1 MRPSLHTPHS
11 VHSTF
16 RKVADTASV
25 AVGSSWA
32 FALAVLIVL
41 AWAAT
46 GPAFHYSNTWQLII
60 NTGTT
65 VVTFLMVFLIQN
77 TQNRE
82 ARITQLKLDELIR
95 AVAGARNSLVDMEHM
110 SDEELTRLQAE
121 FEALRDKAAVHRE
134 TRRRKRPH

>member
-1 MRPSLHTPHS
+1 MTPSLHTPHS

-41 AWAAT
+41 AWATT